1 MVVAAGAVVVV
12 FVVVLLVSS
21 SAAES
26 YDSEAT
32 VDVVDVGETEEAFP
46 VVVCCCL
53 PLPPPLFASMHNF
66 CFLLCFVR
74 ALQFSIRSQ
83 RLRTES

>member
-21 SAAES
+21 SAES

-32 VDVVDVGETEEAFP
+32 VDVVDVGDTEEAFP
-46 VVVCCCL
+46 VVV
-53 PLPPPLFASMHNF
+53 
-66 CFLLCFVR
+66 
-74 ALQFSIRSQ
+74 
-83 RLRTES
+83 

>member
-32 VDVVDVGETEEAFP
+32 VDVVDVGDTEEAFP
-46 VVVCCCL
+46 VVV
-53 PLPPPLFASMHNF
+53 
-66 CFLLCFVR
+66 
-74 ALQFSIRSQ
+74 
-83 RLRTES
+83 